1 LVHLSYNTCM
11 LNKKGMEMA
20 KFTYDDNLY
29 SDLHKD
35 AYGHRP
41 SEFSSSLWSE
51 MNPVDKQ
58 IEWDHLIKVSAERY
72 ENEVQEQK
80 QAAHDLEVRLQDLMM
95 AGAKD
100 RNMAVRWL
108 DEAYETNGDKE
119 YLCYKLNVPYGYFGA

>member
-1 LVHLSYNTCM
+1 
-11 LNKKGMEMA
+11 MA

-35 AYGHRP
+35 AYGYRP

-51 MNPVDKQ
+51 LSPADKQ
-58 IEWDHLIKVSAERY
+58 IEWDHLVHVSTKRY
-72 ENEVQEQK
+72 EAEMAEQK

-95 AGAKD
+95 AGARD
-100 RNMAVRWL
+100 RDMAVRWL
-108 DEAYETNGDKE
+108 DDAYETNGDKE